1 MQQCSP
7 SSFKVSPVYEFTHIK
22 PSGQFVTL
30 PGMNRKKF
38 WITVSLANLCIVAIL
53 GFTLRSKIL
62 FPLPFIN
69 HQYLVDA
76 HSHFA
81 FGGFITLALLNLLTQ
96 NLLPPAFRERRWY
109 QWMLWGVTIVSFG
122 MLFSFPFTGYAAVSI
137 VFSTLL
143 IFFTYGYGG
152 CLIKDILK
160 LNYSHPAYMLA
171 MSAMVYLIISSAGP
185 FTLAYIKASGSAN
198 SILYKD
204 AIYYYLHFQYNG
216 FFTLSVFALLIFAAY
231 PAGNGAQA
239 PQYVKWF
246 AGFLNASI
254 LPSFFLSLLYHAGD
268 PVVRIISILGVVLI
282 IGCLICFFL
291 AGKTFPVNR
300 VYSSSLAKGML
311 FLAMASFVIKSILQ
325 TGTVFPGLG
334 NAVFGLRP
342 IIIGF
347 LHLVFLGQV
356 AFYILSNYI
365 GAGAFNVKSRF
376 VRLSIQFFAA
386 AVIIQE
392 LILLVQGIGLLLG
405 NYNPVYVW
413 LLWGVSICLAT
424 GALMMFVARLK
435 SNKTTGAL
443 KYSRSRL
450 RYV

>member
-1 MQQCSP
+1 
-7 SSFKVSPVYEFTHIK
+7 
-22 PSGQFVTL
+22 
-30 PGMNRKKF
+30 MNRKQF

-81 FGGFITLALLNLLTQ
+81 FGGFITLALLNLLTHT
-96 NLLPPAFRERRWY
+96 LLPPAYRQRKWY
-109 QWMLWGVTIVSFG
+109 QWMMWGVTFASFG

-137 VFSTLL
+137 TFSTLL
-143 IFFTYGYGG
+143 IFFTYGYGA

-160 LNYSHPAYMLA
+160 LNYRHPAYMLA
-171 MSAMVYLIISSAGP
+171 LGAMVCLIISSAGP

-204 AIYYYLHFQYNG
+204 AIYYYLHMQYNG
-216 FFTLSVFALLIFAAY
+216 FFTLSVFALLIYAAY
-231 PAGNGAQA
+231 PAESPA
-239 PQYVKWF
+239 PVKWF
-246 AGFLNASI
+246 AHLLNASI
-254 LPSFFLSLLYHAGD
+254 LPSFFLSLLYHVNN
-268 PVVRIISILGVVLI
+268 PFVRIISILAVVLI
-282 IGCLICFFL
+282 IGCLLCFL
-291 AGKTFPVNR
+291 RAGKTFPVSK
-300 VYSSSLAKGML
+300 VYTSRMAKGIL
-311 FLAMASFVIKSILQ
+311 FLSMASFVIKSILQ
-325 TGTVFPGLG
+325 MGTVFPGLG

-356 AFYILSNYI
+356 AFYIMSNYI
-365 GAGAFNVKSRF
+365 GAGVFNVKKRF
-376 VRLSIQFFAA
+376 VRLSLQVFAA

-392 LILLVQGIGLLLG
+392 LILSVQGVGLLLG

-413 LLWGVSICLAT
+413 LLWGISICLAT
-424 GALMMFVARLK
+424 GALMMFIARLK
-435 SNKTTGAL
+435 SRGQ
-443 KYSRSRL
+443 
-450 RYV
+450 